1 MNFLN
6 IEFFGYL
13 AAILTTVA
21 FLPQLIKT
29 LKTKKAEDV
38 SLVTLIMFICG
49 VGSWIIYG
57 YKISSLPILIANIIK
72 VTKETSSA
80 FFVFNVL
87 INCGRKAAVVKIAA
101 MYPKNSIFKEFII
114 YISQIKTLRDLPF

>member
-6 IEFFGYL
+6 IEFFGYI
-13 AAILTTVA
+13 AAILTTAA

-49 VGSWIIYG
+49 VGCWIIYG
-57 YKISSLPILIANIIK
+57 YKISSIPILIANII
-72 VTKETSSA
+72 T
-80 FFVFNVL
+80 L
-87 INCGRKAAVVKIAA
+87 ILNLFILISKI
-101 MYPKNSIFKEFII
+101 YYSKK
-114 YISQIKTLRDLPF
+114 IK

>member
-1 MNFLN
+1 MNSLN
-6 IEFFGYL
+6 VEFFGYF

-38 SLVTLIMFICG
+38 SLITLVMFITG

-57 YKISSLPILIANIIK
+57 YKISSLPILIANIVTFILNLFILISK
-72 VTKETSSA
+72 VIYS
-80 FFVFNVL
+80 
-87 INCGRKAAVVKIAA
+87 
-101 MYPKNSIFKEFII
+101 KNFRS
-114 YISQIKTLRDLPF
+114 